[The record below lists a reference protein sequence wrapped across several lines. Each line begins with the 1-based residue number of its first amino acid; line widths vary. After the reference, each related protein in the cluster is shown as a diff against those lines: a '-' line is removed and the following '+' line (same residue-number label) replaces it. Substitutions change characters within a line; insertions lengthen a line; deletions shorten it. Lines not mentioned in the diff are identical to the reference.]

1 MEKLGFKDRWINLMM
16 ICVKSVSYSILVNG
30 EPKGLIYPTR
40 GIRQGNLVSP
50 FLFLLCS
57 ENAGAIRGFSL
68 GRKSP
73 RLTRLLFVDDSVL
86 FYKSNQQ
93 DCQKVL
99 EILAT
104 YESVLRQQINKRK
117 TALFFSKSTTDAS
130 KTKNKG
136 SFRGTG
142 DLAL

>member
-40 GIRQGNLVSP
+40 GIQQGNLVSP

-57 ENAGAIRGFSL
+57 ENASAIRGFSL
-68 GRKSP
+68 GRRSP
-73 RLTRLLFVDDSVL
+73 RLTHLLFADHSVL

-104 YESVLRQQINKRK
+104 YESVSRQQINKRK